1 MKKIMPKPVTLNDCL
16 LVMQMGYEVEIDN
29 GQVTR
34 LIKKKKPSFL
44 SAKKI
49 NLFTFY
55 KVWPTWSRSNLCLEL
70 KLL

>member
-1 MKKIMPKPVTLNDCL
+1 MRKGMPKPVTLGDCM

-29 GQVTR
+29 GQVTK

-44 SAKKI
+44 SALKI

-55 KVWPTWSRSNLCLEL
+55 RF
-70 KLL
+70 

>member
-55 KVWPTWSRSNLCLEL
+55 KV
-70 KLL
+70 